1 MRVISG
7 LHAPLR
13 RSPVD
18 EWNDK
23 ADICNFYVGEFCV
36 GGGLMSDDINERFA
50 RFLRAVQLQDI
61 RPMSL
66 QSEVKGSMPPQGSE
80 LQLEW
85 RQSFANGDPI
95 APTPEARAFRPKY
108 EFVVK
113 FQNAI
118 IFEQTS
124 VFVIG
129 FKIIDS
135 VAYDELWADESLQK
149 IFMEKQIQKILWP
162 LFRQH
167 IHDGMSRLGMP
178 PVTLPW
184 IL

>member
-1 MRVISG
+1 M
-7 LHAPLR
+7 
-13 RSPVD
+13 
-18 EWNDK
+18 
-23 ADICNFYVGEFCV
+23 
-36 GGGLMSDDINERFA
+36 GGDINERFA

-95 APTPEARAFRPKY
+95 APTPEIKAFRPKY

-113 FQNAI
+113 FQDTTV
-118 IFEQTS
+118 FKQTS
-124 VFVIG
+124 VFVIS
-129 FKIIDS
+129 FKVIDAT
-135 VAYDELWADESLQK
+135 AYDELWANEDIRK
-149 IFMEKQIQKILWP
+149 IFTDKQIQKILWP

-167 IHDGMSRLGMP
+167 IHDGMSRLGMS

>member
-1 MRVISG
+1 
-7 LHAPLR
+7 
-13 RSPVD
+13 VD

-95 APTPEARAFRPKY
+95 VSAPDLRIFRPKY
-108 EFVVK
+108 EFTVK
-113 FQNAI
+113 FQDAV
-118 IFEQTS
+118 IFVQIS
-124 VFVIG
+124 IFVIS
-129 FKIIDS
+129 FKIIDPA
-135 VAYDELWADESLQK
+135 AYGELWADEELRK
-149 IFMEKQIQKILWP
+149 IFMEKQIQKTIWP

-167 IHDGMSRLGMP
+167 IHDGMSRLGMS

>member
-1 MRVISG
+1 
-7 LHAPLR
+7 
-13 RSPVD
+13 
-18 EWNDK
+18 
-23 ADICNFYVGEFCV
+23 
-36 GGGLMSDDINERFA
+36 
-50 RFLRAVQLQDI
+50 
-61 RPMSL
+61 MSL

-95 APTPEARAFRPKY
+95 APTPEARVFRPKY

-113 FQNAI
+113 VQNTI
-118 IFEQTS
+118 IFKQTS
-124 VFVIG
+124 VFIISFKVI
-129 FKIIDS
+129 DAT
-135 VAYDELWADESLQK
+135 AYGELWAEEELRK
-149 IFMEKQIQKILWP
+149 IFMEKQIQKTIWP

-167 IHDGMSRLGMP
+167 VHDGMSRLGMS